1 MLRGMSTVSYWT
13 TDLPAAR
20 QWYTDLL
27 GIEPYF
33 EVPDAYLEFRIGDY
47 QHELGLI
54 DSRYAPAGTSTG
66 QAAAGG
72 EIVYWHVDDVQGTL
86 DRLLFLGAREHQP
99 PTDRGHGFVTASV
112 IDPFGSILGIMVNP
126 HYLDVLGGR

>member
-66 QAAAGG
+66 QAAPGG

-112 IDPFGSILGIMVNP
+112 IDPFGNILGIMVNP